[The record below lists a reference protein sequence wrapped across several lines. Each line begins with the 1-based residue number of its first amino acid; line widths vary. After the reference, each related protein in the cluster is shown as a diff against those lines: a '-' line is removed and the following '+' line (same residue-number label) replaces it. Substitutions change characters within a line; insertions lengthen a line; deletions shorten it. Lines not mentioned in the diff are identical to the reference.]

1 LRRRSGHILWCEVTD
16 AVFPYGPGVGKA
28 RAALCG
34 ALAALALAALTVA
47 GMAMPVRAESLDDV
61 TERYRPLMINDI
73 DQALAGARELRE
85 RIAVHDI
92 AGAQKAWIES
102 RVGWERSEVFTS
114 GFVPQLDD
122 AIDAWPDATKG
133 FHGIEAKLF
142 GVGPAD
148 VQDEVDALIQHLA
161 DLDQQ
166 VRTIKLT
173 AQGLLNGV
181 TRLAYEVGE
190 GKADGGESRFSG
202 TSLNDMRNNVAG
214 IELAYRTL
222 FAAALETNDPKL
234 ATRTRDEIDRLK
246 TVLAAP
252 DLKRVDPDALRKAS
266 EYLVISLQAVG
277 PKIGLST
284 PTLEEAAR

>member
-1 LRRRSGHILWCEVTD
+1 MRERCRCGRILWCEVID
-16 AVFPYGPGVGKA
+16 AVFPCRSGVGRA
-28 RAALCG
+28 RAALFG
-34 ALAALALAALTVA
+34 VLAALALV
-47 GMAMPVRAESLDDV
+47 GMAAPVPVRAGSLDDAS
-61 TERYRPLMINDI
+61 ERYRPFLIKDI
-73 DQALAGARELRE
+73 DQALTGARELRE
-85 RIAVHDI
+85 RVVAHDL

-142 GVGPAD
+142 GGAGSSD
-148 VQDEVDALIQHLA
+148 VQDEVDTLILHLA
-161 DLDQQ
+161 DMDQQ
-166 VRTIKLT
+166 IRTIKLT

-202 TSLNDMRNNVAG
+202 TSLNDMRNNVDG

-222 FAAALETNDPKL
+222 FAAPLETSDPKL
-234 ATRTRDEIDRLK
+234 ASRMRNEIDRLR
-246 TVLAAP
+246 TVLAVQ
-252 DLKRVDPDALRKAS
+252 DLKHVDPDVLRKAS
-266 EYLVISLQAVG
+266 EYLVISLQVVG
-277 PKIGLST
+277 PKIGLSA
-284 PTLEEAAR
+284 PTLE